1 MKKLIMVGVVDEKG
15 FDMTN
20 RVYSGGGVSPT
31 LRASDSVGMVLR
43 KYETDKSERNTENRT
58 YKPE

>member
-20 RVYSGGGVSPT
+20 RVYSGG
-31 LRASDSVGMVLR
+31 ASVQH
-43 KYETDKSERNTENRT
+43 
-58 YKPE
+58 

>member
-20 RVYSGGGVSPT
+20 RVYSGGGSSPT

-43 KYETDKSERNTENRT
+43 KYETDKSHRNGREQSEKRS
-58 YKPE
+58 

>member
-20 RVYSGGGVSPT
+20 RVYSGGGRQSNT
-31 LRASDSVGMVLR
+31 
-43 KYETDKSERNTENRT
+43 KS
-58 YKPE
+58 K